1 VKHGDLLTIAEVE
14 AALNV
19 KGPRVHQLLA
29 DGQLEEVDR
38 APGRQRHVAGAQRV
52 KAESVIK
59 LLEKRQAAQR
69 EQTTAREHRTGRQAD
84 VDQAEATPGTTLV
97 DSARRPLPAD
107 RNGVNAEVAAARAAA
122 QELKVRLDAARD
134 EVRRQRA
141 RNDRLVE
148 IASGLLELLK
158 DTSVS
163 ADQMDDVTDGYSQAL
178 TQLISPDAPPAD

>member
-1 VKHGDLLTIAEVE
+1 MLSYFHTKSVKPGDLLTIVEVE

-29 DGQLEEVDR
+29 DGQLEEVER

-59 LLEKRQAAQR
+59 LLEKRQATQR
-69 EQTTAREHRTGRQAD
+69 EQTTDREDRKGRPAD
-84 VDQAEATPGTTLV
+84 VDQADARPGTTLV
-97 DSARRPLPAD
+97 DSARRPPPAARD
-107 RNGVNAEVAAARAAA
+107 GVNAQVAAARAAA
-122 QELKVRLDAARD
+122 QDLKVRLDVARD

-148 IASGLLELLK
+148 IARGLLELLK
-158 DTSVS
+158 DASVS
-163 ADQMDDVTDGYSQAL
+163 ADQMDVRH
-178 TQLISPDAPPAD
+178 